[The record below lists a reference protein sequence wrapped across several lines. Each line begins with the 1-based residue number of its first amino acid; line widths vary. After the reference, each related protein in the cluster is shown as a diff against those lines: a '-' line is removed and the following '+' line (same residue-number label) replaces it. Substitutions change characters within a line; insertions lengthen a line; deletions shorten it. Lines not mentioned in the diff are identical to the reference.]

1 VETIIASMMP
11 TEKIE
16 EALAA
21 GRESDINERMML
33 DDG

>member
-1 VETIIASMMP
+1 MLTEETRQGN
-11 TEKIE
+11 E

-21 GRESDINERMML
+21 GRESDINEGMIL